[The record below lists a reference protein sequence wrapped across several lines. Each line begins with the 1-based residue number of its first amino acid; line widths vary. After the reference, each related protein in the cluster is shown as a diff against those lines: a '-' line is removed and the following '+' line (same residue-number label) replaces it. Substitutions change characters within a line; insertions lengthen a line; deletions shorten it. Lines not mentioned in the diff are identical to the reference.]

1 MTMPYVE
8 TLRFRQQELP
18 DKFYFKNQK
27 QKNNMKHQQL
37 LQEFSRARLK
47 IAIVTETWPPE
58 INGVAMSLM
67 QLCKGLQKQG
77 HKILLI
83 RPKQKH
89 QCVEFLPNKECLVT
103 AQAVPKYPDMR
114 FGWPQYLKVSQA
126 LAAFTPD
133 VVHIVTEGPLGF
145 TALHAAKVKRI
156 PVSSGFHSPF
166 QEFSRFFDLAF
177 LVKPIQRY
185 LKWFHNN
192 TQLTCVPSVD
202 TERALREF
210 GVTCPLHVV
219 GRGVDVEKFSATHR
233 SEQVR
238 KAWAVD
244 NETRVLLY
252 VGRLS
257 PEKEIHVLIDAYLA
271 MRKQA
276 QNVKLVIV
284 GDGPD
289 RGRLEKIPGAEQVLF
304 TGSLSGVHL
313 AQAYASADVFVFAS
327 QVETFGNV
335 VLEAMASGLPVVA
348 YNYAS
353 MQLYIKHQQT
363 GWVCPLG
370 ATDQFIQHIL
380 QLPDNTVLHRMG
392 QLAMQDVQ
400 NIGWQHAVQQF
411 EQALYQVT
419 QHQVLVT

>member
-1 MTMPYVE
+1 M
-8 TLRFRQQELP
+8 
-18 DKFYFKNQK
+18 
-27 QKNNMKHQQL
+27 
-37 LQEFSRARLK
+37 
-47 IAIVTETWPPE
+47 
-58 INGVAMSLM
+58 
-67 QLCKGLQKQG
+67 
-77 HKILLI
+77 
-83 RPKQKH
+83 
-89 QCVEFLPNKECLVT
+89 T

-126 LAAFTPD
+126 LADFSPD

-192 TQLTCVPSVD
+192 TQLTCVPSVH

-289 RGRLEKIPGAEQVLF
+289 RGRLEKTLGAEQVLF
-304 TGSLSGVHL
+304 TGSLSGMHL

-380 QLPDNTVLHRMG
+380 QLPDNTTLHRMG
-392 QLAMQDVQ
+392 QLVMQDVQ